1 MSAAP
6 TTQEPPKAPAEPP
19 PSRFEDFMSESIGTA
34 LKENPNMP
42 STEKE
47 RAGMP
52 QESAPAPEAPPVAPP
67 TEDKTAGALE
77 APDFS
82 QLAFGKEIAE
92 KVAEGKAHLP
102 ATTTPETKVE
112 AITPPATPELTGKVT
127 PQVEQAFG
135 SMRKANKALF
145 EQNATLTTELNAA
158 KERLK
163 EFEGKMPMDKDEF
176 GRLSAEREALIQDLR
191 LVKLEATPE
200 YKAAI
205 TRPMEQIEGELH
217 RLAGKYSINE
227 HQMRRAITEA
237 DPDKQSELLGQV
249 TETFND
255 RDKLNLFK
263 IADASLEIASKK
275 TILLKDVQQALKYI
289 ETKHTAETEA
299 RNELTRTE
307 WGHSLGKAWEAVGEA
322 LYLARPMDG
331 NEQWNNSLKE
341 MKDLVAK
348 TDLAALQPIDRA
360 KVMVQAALLPRA
372 CMVIQ
377 QLWNMYAEANKVVQR
392 YRGVTPA
399 AGGGNSGAG
408 TEIQQPKMPDE
419 TSFVDAIEARIKGV
433 H

>member
-1 MSAAP
+1 MSASP
-6 TTQEPPKAPAEPP
+6 TTQEPPPKAQE
-19 PSRFEDFMSESIGTA
+19 PSRFEDFMSDSIGAA
-34 LKENPNMP
+34 LKENPNLP
-42 STEKE
+42 ATEKE
-47 RAGMP
+47 RGA
-52 QESAPAPEAPPVAPP
+52 APAALQEGTPELKIEPAPVSDKAP
-67 TEDKTAGALE
+67 AALE

-82 QLAFGKEIAE
+82 KLAFGQEIAE

-102 ATTTPETKVE
+102 AATTTETRERPVE
-112 AITPPATPELTGKVT
+112 PVTPELPGKVT

-145 EQNATLTTELNAA
+145 EQNATLTTELNQI
-158 KERLK
+158 KEKLK
-163 EFEGKMPMDKDEF
+163 EFEGKMPMDKEEF
-176 GRLSAEREALIQDLR
+176 GRMNSERETLIQDLR

-205 TRPMEQIEGELH
+205 SKPMEQIDGEIR
-217 RLAGKYSINE
+217 RLSAKYSVNE
-227 HQMRRAITEA
+227 HQIRRAMTEA
-237 DPDKQSELLGQV
+237 DPDRQSEQLGQI

-263 IADASLEIASKK
+263 IADASLEIAHKK
-275 TILLKDVQQALKYI
+275 NILLKDVQQALSYI
-289 ETKHTAETEA
+289 ETKNSAEAQARQEA
-299 RNELTRTE
+299 TRTE
-307 WGHSLGKAWEAVGEA
+307 WTHSLGKAWDAVGEA

-341 MKDLVAK
+341 AKELVSK
-348 TDLAALQPIDRA
+348 TDLQALTPVDRA

-377 QLWNMYAEANKVVQR
+377 QLWNMYAEAAKVAQR

-399 AGGGNSGAG
+399 AGGGGSGVG
-408 TEIQQPKMPDE
+408 TEPQQPKMPDE
-419 TSFVDAIEARIKGV
+419 TSFVDAIEARIKGGV